1 MARRTSKGWERW
13 YDRDDEKPPIIFSP
27 TKCNICGKPRG
38 AHYDHTEC
46 SKIRKRRALK
56 KAAQEETYVKVA

>member
-27 TKCNICGKPRG
+27 TQCDICKKPRG
-38 AHYDHTEC
+38 YHYDHREC
-46 SKIRKRRALK
+46 SKIRKRQAMK
-56 KAAQEETYVKVA
+56 KGEKEEKNVKAA